1 MTDTLSKEIKLKSL
15 ILKRLIDAIDEKA
28 AIVKNEIQLAIE
40 TRDNETKSNVGD
52 KYETTREMMQ
62 LEIEKNMVQLNK
74 YELQKNELLKINPI
88 RKNSKVEFG
97 SLVFTTENTYF
108 ISIGLGKIE
117 IDNEAVYCISLNSPI
132 GKIIQDKKAGEKFNF
147 QGKEIFITKII

>member
-1 MTDTLSKEIKLKSL
+1 MTDNLSKEIKLKAL
-15 ILKRLIDAIDEKA
+15 ILKRLIDEIDKKA

-62 LEIEKNMVQLNK
+62 LEIEKNALQLNK
-74 YELQKNELLKINPI
+74 YELQKNELLKINI
-88 RKNSKVEFG
+88 QKLYKEVELG
-97 SLVFTTENTYF
+97 SLVFTAENTYF

-117 IDNEAVYCISLNSPI
+117 IENEPVYCISLISPI
-132 GKIIQDKKAGEKFNF
+132 GKALQNKKAGDKINF
-147 QGKEIFITKII
+147 QGKEILVTKIT

>member
-1 MTDTLSKEIKLKSL
+1 MTDNLSKEIKLKAL
-15 ILKRLIDAIDEKA
+15 IVKRLIEAINEKS

-62 LEIEKNMVQLNK
+62 LEIEKNALQLNK
-74 YELQKNELLKINPI
+74 YELQKNELLKIDIN
-88 RKNSKVEFG
+88 KSHHKVELG
-97 SLVFTTENTYF
+97 SFVFTAENTYF

-117 IDNEAVYCISLNSPI
+117 IENEPVFCISLISPI
-132 GKIIQDKKAGEKFNF
+132 GKALQNKKAGDKINF
-147 QGKEIFITKII
+147 QGKEIFVTKII

>member
-1 MTDTLSKEIKLKSL
+1 MPERIINNSQSKSL
-15 ILKRLIDAIDEKA
+15 ILNRLIEAIDEKA

-40 TRDNETKSNVGD
+40 SRDNETKSNVGD

-74 YELQKNELLKINPI
+74 YELQKNELLKINPL

-97 SLVFTTENTYF
+97 SLVFTSGGNYF
-108 ISIGLGKIE
+108 ISIGLGKIDIE
-117 IDNEAVYCISLNSPI
+117 NEAVYCISLISPI
-132 GKIIQDKKAGEKFNF
+132 GKALQNKKEGEKISF
-147 QGKEIFITKII
+147 QGKEIFISKII

>member
-1 MTDTLSKEIKLKSL
+1 MPESIMNDSQSKSR
-15 ILKRLIDAIDEKA
+15 ILKRLIEAIDEKA

-74 YELQKNELLKINPI
+74 YELRKNELLKINPL
-88 RKNSKVEFG
+88 RKNLKVEFG
-97 SLVFTTENTYF
+97 SLVYTNGGNYF

-117 IDNEAVYCISLNSPI
+117 IENEMVYCISLISPI
-132 GKIIQDKKAGEKFNF
+132 GKALQNKKAGEKINF
-147 QGKEIFITKII
+147 QGKEIFVTKII

>member
-1 MTDTLSKEIKLKSL
+1 MTDNLSKEIKLKAL
-15 ILKRLIDAIDEKA
+15 IVKRLIKVIDEKA

-62 LEIEKNMVQLNK
+62 LEIEKNALQLNK
-74 YELQKNELLKINPI
+74 YELQKNELLKIDMYKTPE
-88 RKNSKVEFG
+88 KVELG
-97 SLVFTTENTYF
+97 SLVFTEENTYF

-117 IDNEAVYCISLNSPI
+117 IEDEAIYCISLISPI
-132 GKIIQDKKAGEKFNF
+132 GKALQNKKAGEKIDF
-147 QGKEIFITKII
+147 QGKEILVTKII

>member
-1 MTDTLSKEIKLKSL
+1 MTDNLSKEIKLKAL
-15 ILKRLIDAIDEKA
+15 IVKRLIKVIDEKA

-62 LEIEKNMVQLNK
+62 LEIEKNALQLNK
-74 YELQKNELLKINPI
+74 YELQKNELLKIDMYKAPE
-88 RKNSKVEFG
+88 KVELG
-97 SLVFTTENTYF
+97 SLVFTEENTYF

-117 IDNEAVYCISLNSPI
+117 IEDEAIYCISLISPI
-132 GKIIQDKKAGEKFNF
+132 GKALQNKKAGEKIDF
-147 QGKEIFITKII
+147 QGKEILVTKII